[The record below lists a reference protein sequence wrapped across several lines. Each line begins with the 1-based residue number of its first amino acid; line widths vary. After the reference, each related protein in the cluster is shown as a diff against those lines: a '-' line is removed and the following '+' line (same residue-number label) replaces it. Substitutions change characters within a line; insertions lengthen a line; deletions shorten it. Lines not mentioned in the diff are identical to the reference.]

1 MFYVISLLNNFEK
14 FIGKHTLATDN
25 FLKCSCR
32 PGLFIAK
39 DFQSMRSLKILQFF
53 GISLSK
59 NTSKPM
65 QELAVVSGLR
75 SRSWVFSRRIS
86 LTVKNRMVKD

>member
-1 MFYVISLLNNFEK
+1 MFYVISVLNNFAK

-25 FLKCSCR
+25 FLKWSCR

-59 NTSKPM
+59 NTSKRM
-65 QELAVVSGLR
+65 QELTVVSGLR

-86 LTVKNRMVKD
+86 LTVKNRMVKG